1 MEIIIGNDV
10 NCLPCGY
17 VDAVGAVEMKKILT
31 VLEDEQHIKL
41 KQLAKDDGRS
51 MNKTVVRLIE
61 QATNHIGQHEFNNK
75 GEG

>member
-1 MEIIIGNDV
+1 
-10 NCLPCGY
+10 
-17 VDAVGAVEMKKILT
+17 MKKIVIELKDDN
-31 VLEDEQHIKL
+31 LHAKL

-61 QATNHIGQHEFNNK
+61 QATKHIGQHEFNNK